1 VEKVLEAD
9 SGQNV
14 VAKNLYCKMCVTPI
28 HQTTHPTTPI
38 IELQLANANTNIVEH
53 KANHSISNS
62 TNPVNYLHLIV
73 MGAVVSILVHNLF
86 DKPTMSRE

>member
-1 VEKVLEAD
+1 MPSND
-9 SGQNV
+9 HM
-14 VAKNLYCKMCVTPI
+14 AKTHLQMVTPI

-38 IELQLANANTNIVEH
+38 IELQLANTNTNIVEH

-86 DKPTMSRE
+86 DKPTMSRESFEKRKW